1 MWARVRRQ
9 HKADAEENKTRQCL
23 QNSLAKQ
30 SASSVSGSCRQTRL
44 WHAEEDVKRLSE
56 ETYHLVSKRFDIS
69 LQEWEALETAKTS
82 LEAETKQL
90 MANLQDKEKVVILL
104 RVFVSTMHYSH
115 SDLAPPPPT
124 PSTTPDSRPSLHL
137 PSPSCGCMWRAGI
150 PEKWFMFRTAKPG
163 GKKTLWVYFVC
174 EEVRVHLL
182 TNKIDSQGFVR
193 KERMGMWFRDARLQV
208 CLYP

>member
-1 MWARVRRQ
+1 MWACVRRQ

-104 RVFVSTMHYSH
+104 RVFVSTMHYSR
-115 SDLAPPPPT
+115 SDSA
-124 PSTTPDSRPSLHL
+124 
-137 PSPSCGCMWRAGI
+137 PSPPQHHSRLQTILASPVPILWVHVEGWNSWKMVYVQDCKAWR
-150 PEKWFMFRTAKPG
+150 KKP
-163 GKKTLWVYFVC
+163 LWVYFIC
-174 EEVRVHLL
+174 EEVNSEGAHRHVV
-182 TNKIDSQGFVR
+182 S
-193 KERMGMWFRDARLQV
+193 W
-208 CLYP
+208 C

>member
-1 MWARVRRQ
+1 MVYFDINLWTELWCCVRRQ

-104 RVFVSTMHYSH
+104 RVFVSTMHNSN
-115 SDLAPPPPT
+115 SDLAPPPHP
-124 PSTTPDSRPSLHL
+124 PPAPLQTPDHPCTSRPH
-137 PSPSCGCMWRAGI
+137 PVGACGGLEFLKNGLCSGLQCLE
-150 PEKWFMFRTAKPG
+150 EKKP
-163 GKKTLWVYFVC
+163 C
-174 EEVRVHLL
+174 ESIL
-182 TNKIDSQGFVR
+182 FVR
-193 KERMGMWFRDARLQV
+193 RWEFTSSQTK
-208 CLYP
+208 